1 MVNSKHSVKLKS
13 TPKIGPFSSSRNMN
27 DSQAT
32 RTTSGTNKDAKYFKE
47 TEKKYLKKNDEGE
60 SLSDIIKNIVKE
72 KFKIHES
79 NMLVWTNYLQKLM
92 I

>member
-1 MVNSKHSVKLKS
+1 MIAKLHEQHQAQIKMQNLLKKLKKS
-13 TPKIGPFSSSRNMN
+13 IW
-27 DSQAT
+27 
-32 RTTSGTNKDAKYFKE
+32 
-47 TEKKYLKKNDEGE
+47 KKNHEGE

-79 NMLVWTNYLQKLM
+79 NMLVWTNYLRKLM